1 MRVDRTAHY
10 YTLGRPGPHINYCW
24 IACHG
29 YGQLASR
36 FIRKFDV
43 VAARDT
49 LILAPEGLSR
59 FYWNGFTGDVV
70 ASWMTRA
77 DRLDEIEDYSNY
89 LQTLYEQFIPRLA
102 PDARVV
108 LFGFSQGVATQV
120 RWMMRRFPAFDHL
133 VAWAGTVPEDL
144 DYQPHLDYFQQRR
157 LHFVYGT
164 EDQFLTPERRRWHAA
179 MLREKELPFA
189 MRTFAGRHVVD
200 RAALRELADVIRNE
214 KGEIVKRERE

>member
-10 YTLGRPGPHINYCW
+10 YTLGRPGPHVKYCW

-43 VAARDT
+43 VAGDDAFV
-49 LILAPEGLSR
+49 LAPEGLSR
-59 FYWNGFTGDVV
+59 FYWDGFSGDVV

-77 DRLDEIEDYSNY
+77 DRLDEIEDYANY
-89 LQTLYEQFIPRLA
+89 LQKLYDHFIPQLA
-102 PDARVV
+102 PDVRII

-120 RWMMRRFPAFDHL
+120 RWMMRRFPAFHHL

-144 DYQPHLDYFQQRR
+144 DYHPHLEYFHRRR

-164 EDQFLTPERRRWHAA
+164 EDQFLTPERRQWHEA
-179 MLREKELPFA
+179 MLREKQLSFA
-189 MRTFAGRHVVD
+189 VQTFAGRHVVD
-200 RAALRELADVIRNE
+200 REALRKLNAHIR
-214 KGEIVKRERE
+214 KL

>member
-1 MRVDRTAHY
+1 MEIQAHRIRVDRTAHY
-10 YTLGRPGPHINYCW
+10 YTLGRPGPKVRYCW

-43 VAARDT
+43 VASEDAFV
-49 LILAPEGLSR
+49 LAPEGLSR

-89 LQTLYEQFIPRLA
+89 LQNLYEHFIPRLA
-102 PDARVV
+102 PDVRII

-144 DYQPHLDYFQQRR
+144 DYRPHLEYLHRR
-157 LHFVYGT
+157 HLHFVYGAQ
-164 EDQFLTPERRRWHAA
+164 DQFLTPERLAWHEA
-179 MLREKELPFA
+179 MLREKQLPFA
-189 MRTFAGRHVVD
+189 VRTFAGRHVVE
-200 RAALRELADVIRNE
+200 REALRKLNEHIRAT
-214 KGEIVKRERE
+214 